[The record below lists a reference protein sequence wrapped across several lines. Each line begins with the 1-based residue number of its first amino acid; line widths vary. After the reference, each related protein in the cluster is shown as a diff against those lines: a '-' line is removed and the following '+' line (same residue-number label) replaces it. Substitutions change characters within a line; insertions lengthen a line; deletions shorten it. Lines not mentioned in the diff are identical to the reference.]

1 MRAQRGSNVAHCA
14 RYKNNTIRIEQQ
26 SAGGWDCLLA
36 SRAGADNIAVMSFP
50 RTASRFGLPALAA
63 LCVGSWPTAP
73 AAHPHI
79 FVDAGLTLVMVDGVV
94 TAVEVTWLYDE
105 LYTLIL
111 LEDYG
116 LDPDFDLAL
125 TEDEVVQT
133 LGFDLNWSHGFE
145 GGLVLR
151 RGEGELSVGAPEPV
165 SLELVGEG
173 QLRTTHRR
181 PVTDAGG
188 SESII
193 AQVYDPE
200 FYVAFEMTG
209 EMVVEGADCTP
220 ELVRADLDAA
230 YDGLEAAMNAIGGA
244 VAAEDNFPAVGGL
257 FADRVV
263 FECVG

>member
-1 MRAQRGSNVAHCA
+1 MRAEQGSNVAHCD
-14 RYKNNTIRIEQQ
+14 RSGNNTIRIEQQ
-26 SAGGWDCLLA
+26 SAEQAVCTV
-36 SRAGADNIAVMSFP
+36 AGPRRGDNIAAMVLRALP
-50 RTASRFGLPALAA
+50 PRFGLSTVAA
-63 LCVGSWPTAP
+63 LCAGLWPSAP

-79 FVDAGLTLVMVDGVV
+79 FVDAGLTLVVEQGVV

-111 LEDYG
+111 MEDYG
-116 LDPDFDLAL
+116 LDPDFDLVL
-125 TEDEVVQT
+125 TEEEVAQT

-145 GGLVLR
+145 GGLVMR
-151 RGEGELSVGAPEPV
+151 RGEAELALGDPSPV
-165 SLELVGEG
+165 SLELVGDG

-181 PVTDAGG
+181 AVTDLGG
-188 SESII
+188 AEALV

-209 EMVVEGADCTP
+209 DMVVQGMTCTP
-220 ELVRADLDAA
+220 HLLRADLDAA
-230 YDGLEAAMNAIGGA
+230 YEGLEAAMDAIGGT

-263 FECVG
+263 FECAG

>member
-1 MRAQRGSNVAHCA
+1 MVFA
-14 RYKNNTIRIEQQ
+14 RPTLSLRP
-26 SAGGWDCLLA
+26 
-36 SRAGADNIAVMSFP
+36 AVF
-50 RTASRFGLPALAA
+50 AAA
-63 LCVGSWPTAP
+63 LLSVGLWPTAP

-79 FVDAGLTLVMVDGVV
+79 FVDAGLRLIVEEGRV

-116 LDPDFDLAL
+116 LDPDFDLIL
-125 TEDEVVQT
+125 TDAEVAAT

-145 GGLVLR
+145 GGLEMR
-151 RGEGELSVGAPEPV
+151 RGEDALTLGAPEAM
-165 SLELVGEG
+165 SLELVGDG

-181 PVTDAGG
+181 AVTDRAVTDPGG
-188 SESII
+188 AE
-193 AQVYDPE
+193 ALVARVFDPE

-209 EMVVEGADCTP
+209 EMSVQGAECTAD
-220 ELVRADLDAA
+220 LLRADLDAA
-230 YDGLEAAMNAIGGA
+230 YDELEAAMDAIGGV

-263 FECVG
+263 FECAG